1 MDLVGF
7 SLFSLP
13 DLVGFSLF
21 LLPDLVGFSLF
32 SLLNLVGFSL
42 FLLWA
47 KGACES
53 VSPVSALQEF
63 AIRKR
68 MGIKELQQGM
78 MSEVITQGQLHAEQA
93 DWLMKEHKKQQDGVH
108 RMYDEEISRQRMVLE
123 EKLARRRALAQASV
137 SVCVSVCLSVCLS
150 LCV

>member
-1 MDLVGF
+1 M
-7 SLFSLP
+7 
-13 DLVGFSLF
+13 
-21 LLPDLVGFSLF
+21 
-32 SLLNLVGFSL
+32 
-42 FLLWA
+42 
-47 KGACES
+47 
-53 VSPVSALQEF
+53 SPVSALQEF

-93 DWLMKEHKKQQDGVH
+93 DWLMKEHKKQQDSVH

-137 SVCVSVCLSVCLS
+137 SVCVCVCVAACLSVS
-150 LCV
+150 LCVSE